1 MTIIIVGLVFSVV
14 MLYFTHLYYR
24 RGQFSRKDAALWGIV
39 WTGFGVLLLTYQQ
52 LSQVSALF
60 GVVRFLDF
68 ITILAVMALFA
79 VMFYLFERMRG
90 LQKKIEQV
98 VEAVAVS
105 ARGEGA
111 KK

>member
-1 MTIIIVGLVFSVV
+1 MSIIILGLIFAAV

-24 RGQFSRKDAALWGIV
+24 RGQFSRRDFACWALV
-39 WTGFGVLLLTYQQ
+39 WIGFGVLLLVYPMVE
-52 LSQVSALF
+52 QVSLLF
-60 GVVRFLDF
+60 GVVRFLDL

-79 VMFYLFERMRG
+79 LMFYLFERVRI

-98 VEAVAVS
+98 VEAVAV
-105 ARGEGA
+105 REA

>member
-1 MTIIIVGLVFSVV
+1 MSIILAGLVFSAI

-24 RGQFSRKDAALWGIV
+24 KGQFSRKDAALWGIV
-39 WTGFGVLLLTYQQ
+39 WVGFGVLLLTYQRIAQ
-52 LSQVSALF
+52 ISGLF

-79 VMFYLFERMRG
+79 LMFYLFERLRI
-90 LQKKIEQV
+90 LQKKTEQIV
-98 VEAVAVS
+98 KAVALK
-105 ARGEGA
+105 EA